1 MSFLHTGDQ
10 NCAQYSKC
18 GRTSDLYRV
27 GNRDEKMSCSLK
39 QKFIACNLLVLF
51 FILLF
56 YLLQPQDAKISYI
69 SNIAIGPL
77 IPLQDDK
84 TLIIAPY
91 YDPRES
97 SLIRILAI
105 VHHTVNNF
113 FCLFYCKQFG
123 YVHVTAEID
132 IVQDGFGFPYETANL
147 LCKIPPDCDFNYI
160 SVYTNRTKS
169 LSKIPVFEISK
180 DPVGPFSANFTVCI
194 SAFYGKY
201 DNALQ
206 MIQAIEMYKLLGAS
220 RVTIY
225 NTSCGDNVDK
235 VLRHYIQEGVVDVI
249 PWPIDTYLKT
259 SKKWKYVEGLDSE
272 IGYYGQIASLNDCM
286 YRNMFKSEYVLLN
299 DIDEIIIP
307 VKYWDWSTL
316 MRNLQKRYP
325 YVNVFIFENQ
335 IFLSSEQSSG
345 LNLWNHIPGDNILQH
360 LYREPINNMTRT
372 APKMIMNPR
381 KVIHTSIHSVIK
393 AKGYSAF
400 FLRRDATVFHCKSTR
415 NKNILEKDWI
425 KDDFILRYKRSLV
438 PKVND
443 VVQKLF
449 SKD

>member
-1 MSFLHTGDQ
+1 
-10 NCAQYSKC
+10 
-18 GRTSDLYRV
+18 
-27 GNRDEKMSCSLK
+27 MSCSLK
-39 QKFIACNLLVLF
+39 QKFIACNVLVLF

-56 YLLQPQDAKISYI
+56 YLLQPQDAQISYI

-77 IPLQDDK
+77 IPLQDNK

-123 YVHVTAEID
+123 YVHVMAEID
-132 IVQDGFGFPYETANL
+132 IVQDNFGFPYETASL
-147 LCKIPPDCDFNYI
+147 LCRIPPDCDFNYI
-160 SVYTNRTKS
+160 SVYPNRTKDIS
-169 LSKIPVFEISK
+169 QIPVFEISK
-180 DPVGPFSANFTVCI
+180 DPMGPFSANFTVCI
-194 SAFYGKY
+194 SALYGKY
-201 DNALQ
+201 DYALQ

-235 VLRHYIQEGVVDVI
+235 VMRHYIQEGVLEVI
-249 PWPIDTYLKT
+249 PWPIDKYLKT
-259 SKKWKYVEGLDSE
+259 SKKWEYVKGLDSE

-307 VKYWDWSTL
+307 LQYWDWPTL
-316 MRNLQKRYP
+316 MSNLQKRYP
-325 YVNVFIFENQ
+325 HINVFRFENQ
-335 IFLSSEQSSG
+335 IYLFSEEASG
-345 LNLWNHIPGDNILQH
+345 SKLWNQIPGDNILQR

-372 APKMIMNPR
+372 VPKMIINPR
-381 KVIHTSIHSVIK
+381 NVIYTSIHSVIK
-393 AKGYSAF
+393 AKGQVALF
-400 FLRRDATVFHCKSTR
+400 VRRDAIVFHCKNSR
-415 NKNILEKDWI
+415 NKNILENDWI
-425 KDDFILRYKRSLV
+425 KDDLILRYNTSLV
-438 PKVND
+438 PKVNY
-443 VVQKLF
+443 VVQKIF
-449 SKD
+449 PKN

>member
-1 MSFLHTGDQ
+1 
-10 NCAQYSKC
+10 
-18 GRTSDLYRV
+18 
-27 GNRDEKMSCSLK
+27 MSCSLK

-77 IPLQDDK
+77 IPLEDNK

-113 FCLFYCKQFG
+113 FCLYYCKQFG

-132 IVQDGFGFPYETANL
+132 IVRDSFGFPYETANL

-160 SVYTNRTKS
+160 SVYTNRTKD

-180 DPVGPFSANFTVCI
+180 DPIGPFSANFTVCI

-235 VLRHYIQEGVVDVI
+235 VLRHYIQEGVLEVV
-249 PWPIDTYLKT
+249 PWPIDKYLKT
-259 SKKWKYVEGLDSE
+259 SKKWKYVKGLDSE

-307 VKYWDWSTL
+307 LKYWDWPTL

-400 FLRRDATVFHCKSTR
+400 FLRRDATVFHCKNTR

-425 KDDFILRYKRSLV
+425 KDDFILRYNRSLV